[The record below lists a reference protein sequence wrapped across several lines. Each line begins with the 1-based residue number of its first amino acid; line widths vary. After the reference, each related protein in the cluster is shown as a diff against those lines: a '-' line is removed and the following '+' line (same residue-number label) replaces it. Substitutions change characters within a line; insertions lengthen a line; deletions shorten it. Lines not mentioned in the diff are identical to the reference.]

1 MEIGSGDRDNDR
13 RDSTPWPKRIDLLYS
28 GDPANGRT
36 NRRTDKRTRRRKCL
50 QQLTE
55 VRRRKASSI
64 WRMVW
69 RNGKL
74 RGQRSG
80 DFVDDNLPTEDGRHG
95 QVNLWGGKLLGGV
108 ANPINTKRNCNTHSN
123 NCNDNKV
130 AKL

>member
-1 MEIGSGDRDNDR
+1 V
-13 RDSTPWPKRIDLLYS
+13 K
-28 GDPANGRT
+28 
-36 NRRTDKRTRRRKCL
+36 
-50 QQLTE
+50 
-55 VRRRKASSI
+55 RRKASSI

-108 ANPINTKRNCNTHSN
+108 ANPINTKRNSNTQ
-123 NCNDNKV
+123 
-130 AKL
+130 